1 MKYFYITASCYSRQ
15 AYLTTYRPNLMP
27 SDEEVR
33 RKVEYAFD
41 SLRVKDENQIYGPSN
56 KTIVLEYP
64 RSEEKTTQKKLVI
77 GSCRLLDN
85 KLEKP
90 TTFEIVLPVIHASF
104 RKTTASNAT
113 TPKEWQLQARKRPSS
128 SPTRP
133 KTQTRSS
140 YFPPHLDK
148 HSGPR
153 RHGPV
158 ALTQRRDKVLRR
170 FCEGRRYGCPIF
182 RADP

>member
-1 MKYFYITASCYSRQ
+1 
-15 AYLTTYRPNLMP
+15 MP

-41 SLRVKDENQIYGPSN
+41 SLRIKDENQIYGPSN

-90 TTFEIVLPVIHASF
+90 TTFEIVLPVTHTLS
-104 RKTTASNAT
+104 RRTTASNAT
-113 TPKEWQLQARKRPSS
+113 TPKESQLQAQKQPSP
-128 SPTRP
+128 SPTKQ
-133 KTQTRSS
+133 KTQTHSS
-140 YFPPHLDK
+140 YSFYHLRPA
-148 HSGPR
+148 SR
-153 RHGPV
+153 RSQAWANG
-158 ALTQRRDKVLRR
+158 AN
-170 FCEGRRYGCPIF
+170 
-182 RADP
+182 

>member
-15 AYLTTYRPNLMP
+15 GYLTSYRPNLMP

-41 SLRVKDENQIYGPSN
+41 SLRIKDENQIYGPSN

-90 TTFEIVLPVIHASF
+90 TTFEIVLPVMYIPF

-113 TPKEWQLQARKRPSS
+113 IPKESHLQAQKQPSP

-133 KTQTRSS
+133 KTQIHSS
-140 YFPPHLDK
+140 YFLSHLDQ
-148 HSGPR
+148 HPCPR
-153 RHGPV
+153 RHGPM
-158 ALTQRRDKVLRR
+158 ALTQRRDKILRR
-170 FCEGRRYGCPIF
+170 IREGWWCGCFIILV
-182 RADP
+182 DP

>member
-15 AYLTTYRPNLMP
+15 AYLTSYRPNLMP

-41 SLRVKDENQIYGPSN
+41 SLRIKDENQIYGPSN

-90 TTFEIVLPVIHASF
+90 TTFEIVLPVTPHPIKKDDRFQCDNPKGVAAPGTETTVTF
-104 RKTTASNAT
+104 TYKT
-113 TPKEWQLQARKRPSS
+113 E
-128 SPTRP
+128 
-133 KTQTRSS
+133 
-140 YFPPHLDK
+140 D
-148 HSGPR
+148 
-153 RHGPV
+153 
-158 ALTQRRDKVLRR
+158 
-170 FCEGRRYGCPIF
+170 
-182 RADP
+182 ADPLIVLLLPS